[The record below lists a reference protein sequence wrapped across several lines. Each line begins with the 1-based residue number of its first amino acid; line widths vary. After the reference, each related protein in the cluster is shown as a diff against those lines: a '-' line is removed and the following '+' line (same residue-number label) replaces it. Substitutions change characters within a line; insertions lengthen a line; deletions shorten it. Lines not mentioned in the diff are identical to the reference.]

1 MKEKNKI
8 YLNVQVHPRAKK
20 RGIEKKGSHE
30 YIIRV
35 LSPPSKGKANREV
48 IQIIASY
55 FDVPPSQVNIV
66 RGQKARR
73 KLVILD
79 IKKNPKS
86 QIANPKQIPNSN
98 IKN

>member
-48 IQIIASY
+48 IQIIAS
-55 FDVPPSQVNIV
+55 
-66 RGQKARR
+66 
-73 KLVILD
+73 
-79 IKKNPKS
+79 
-86 QIANPKQIPNSN
+86 
-98 IKN
+98 